1 MALRRHPFCV
11 ILAKKLLH
19 DCLDSSLL
27 GTTKSKCLRS
37 EISTFQFSAARGPFQ
52 KSQVETVLKSPLTC
66 VLCLLIWNL
75 GEYPCSRVV
84 WIGHDAARQ
93 LEFPSSS
100 KPECRR
106 GRASCSFGAPHRS
119 PAHPWAQPQ
128 TQRPLSPRRRRT
140 PRPRRRRRSATAT
153 RISSNYCSW
162 LAG

>member
-11 ILAKKLLH
+11 ILVKKLLH

-84 WIGHDAARQ
+84 WIGHDAARPAGVPELIETGMQARPGELQ
-93 LEFPSSS
+93 LQRTAPFACPPMGAASDAAPVEPSPS
-100 KPECRR
+100 
-106 GRASCSFGAPHRS
+106 
-119 PAHPWAQPQ
+119 AHAAAAE
-128 TQRPLSPRRRRT
+128 TT
-140 PRPRRRRRSATAT
+140 T
-153 RISSNYCSW
+153 
-162 LAG
+162 